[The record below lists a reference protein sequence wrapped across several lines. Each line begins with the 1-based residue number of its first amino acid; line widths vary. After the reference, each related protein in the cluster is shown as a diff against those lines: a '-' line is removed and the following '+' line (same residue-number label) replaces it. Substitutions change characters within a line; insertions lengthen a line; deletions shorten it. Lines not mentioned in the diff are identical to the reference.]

1 MQKLANTPLLPSAG
15 ADRIQ
20 LDETSGCAVRS

>member
-1 MQKLANTPLLPSAG
+1 MQKLANTQLQALAG